1 MSNIPAMFS
10 AIEFIE
16 NNLRTEIG
24 VADVADAVSYSLYH
38 FCRMFNRLVHHTPY
52 DYLMRRRLS
61 ESAREL
67 AATDKKIIDIA
78 LEYQFGSPETYS
90 RAFKRMFGVQP
101 YEWKRR
107 GGPGGRPLMTR
118 LTLRHLEHINQG
130 DYLRPVLEERG
141 AFRVAGLMSLVKDD
155 PQVPAQL
162 WAMLGQELAGM
173 VDTSA
178 PRDYYGIAWYPPGWK
193 QHGHLYHLY
202 MAAVRVED
210 GETPGGALVT
220 KRMPQSKYAR
230 FIHKGLYPDL
240 GLTRDYIYQ
249 TWLPQSGQ
257 RLAGPFEIESYGQ
270 DFGGP
275 GSQASEWE
283 IYIPIE

>member
-1 MSNIPAMFS
+1 MANIPAMFR
-10 AIEFIE
+10 AVEFIE
-16 NNLRTEIG
+16 DNLRAEIE

-67 AATDKKIIDIA
+67 VATDKKIIEIA

-90 RAFKRMFGVQP
+90 RAFKRMFGMQP

-107 GGPGGRPLMTR
+107 GGLGGRSLMTR

-130 DYLRPVLEERG
+130 DYLRPVLEERA
-141 AFRVAGLMSLVKDD
+141 AFQVAGVMSLVKDD
-155 PQVPAQL
+155 PQVTAQL
-162 WAMLGQELAGM
+162 WAILGQELAAAG
-173 VDTSA
+173 DTGT
-178 PRDYYGIAWYPPGWK
+178 PRSYYGIAWYPQGWE
-193 QHGHLYHLY
+193 QRGHLY
-202 MAAVRVED
+202 MAAIQVGD
-210 GETPGGALVT
+210 GETPGSALVT
-220 KRMPQSKYAR
+220 KRMLSSKYAR
-230 FIHKGLYPDL
+230 FIHKGPYRDL
-240 GLTRDYIYQ
+240 GLTLDYIYQ

-257 RLAGPFEIESYGQ
+257 RLAGPTEIESYGP

-275 GSQASEWE
+275 DSQASEWE
-283 IYIPIE
+283 IYVPIE

>member
-1 MSNIPAMFS
+1 MSNLPAMFR
-10 AIEFIE
+10 AVEFIE
-16 NNLRTEIG
+16 NNLRTEIE

-67 AATDKKIIDIA
+67 VETDKKIIEIA

-107 GGPGGRPLMTR
+107 GSLGGRSLMTG
-118 LTLRHLEHINQG
+118 LTLRHLEHINRG
-130 DYLRPVLEERG
+130 DYLRPVLEARD
-141 AFRVAGLMSLVKDD
+141 AFQVAGVMSLVKDD
-155 PQVPAQL
+155 PQVTAQL
-162 WAMLGQELAGM
+162 WNMLGQELAAEG
-173 VDTSA
+173 DTGT
-178 PRDYYGIAWYPPGWK
+178 PRSYYGIAWYPKGWE
-193 QHGHLYHLY
+193 QRGHLY

-210 GETPGGALVT
+210 GETPGSALVM

-230 FIHKGLYPDL
+230 FIHKGPYQDL
-240 GLTRDYIYQ
+240 GLTLDYIYQ

-275 GSQASEWE
+275 DSGASEWK
-283 IYIPIE
+283 IYVPIE